1 MDLGFLRRAEQRFA
15 SRAAARVDFGM
26 LIAALKAQQA
36 SSPAAR
42 AQAALAAPHLVP
54 DPLVEIL
61 LAGPCWRQ
69 AVAAQGGRFHRAPH
83 GNGSSIE
90 MKGAFTLRFQPSFNG
105 WRYRLGDGELRTHE

>member
-15 SRAAARVDFGM
+15 SRASARVDFGM

-42 AQAALAAPHLVP
+42 AQAALPEPRAIA

-61 LAGPCWRQ
+61 VAGPCWRQ
-69 AVAAQGGRFHRAPH
+69 AVAAQRGCFHRAL
-83 GNGSSIE
+83 
-90 MKGAFTLRFQPSFNG
+90 ARQ
-105 WRYRLGDGELRTHE
+105 RLVN

>member
-15 SRAAARVDFGM
+15 SRAAARLDFGM
-26 LIAALKAQQA
+26 LVAALKAQQS

-42 AQAALAAPHLVP
+42 IQAALAAPRAIA

-69 AVAAQGGRFHRAPH
+69 AVAAQGGCFHRAL
-83 GNGSSIE
+83 
-90 MKGAFTLRFQPSFNG
+90 ARQ
-105 WRYRLGDGELRTHE
+105 RLVN